1 MDDVRAPKIEVT
13 DTVGD
18 LSRLVVAARVLV
30 ETGFVGLEAQRQL
43 VVALE
48 KLKTFKA

>member
-18 LSRLVVAARVLV
+18 LAKLVVAARVLV
-30 ETGFVGLEAQRQL
+30 ETCFAGQEAQRQFVL
-43 VVALE
+43 ALE